1 MNWSRG
7 YPGMPPA
14 GYIRLSAEGEIT
26 ACFTGTW
33 AYRSATSRYSSARR
47 RYRNGPPVS
56 RGIRRVCPA
65 EKGIRKPSG
74 AVLGSPCTLYVQKL
88 WYFLC
93 SPSVITGEPVASN
106 SAMVS
111 RIASS

>member
-1 MNWSRG
+1 M
-7 YPGMPPA
+7 
-14 GYIRLSAEGEIT
+14 T

-33 AYRSATSRYSSARR
+33 AYRRATSRYSSACRA
-47 RYRNGPPVS
+47 YRNGPPIR

-65 EKGIRKPSG
+65 ENGILKPSG
-74 AVLGSPCTLYVQKL
+74 AVFGSPCTQYVQKL
-88 WYFLC
+88 WYFRC

-106 SAMVS
+106 RSMVS